1 MLRKHWSVLRQWHK
15 INQSSWVVE
24 VLEVVCCTGLIFL
37 PLRHPESLLR
47 NRSFGATIGD
57 ALHNNHR
64 MMDENKAF
72 VSQFGNES
80 TLCDNIM
87 WCVNHGNYQNEN
99 YALLMP
105 LLPLRKIPYYNNF
118 EFICNNMMCLTSH
131 SILAVKVKLAT
142 IYPMKWSYDRRP
154 DGTGLFY
161 SIFHQAITICSQVV

>member
-1 MLRKHWSVLRQWHK
+1 MLQISVKKGRMLIKYWSVLRQWHN

-24 VLEVVCCTGLIFL
+24 VLEGVCCTGFL
-37 PLRHPESLLR
+37 YLPSPESLLR
-47 NRSFGATIGD
+47 NRSFRSAIGD
-57 ALHNNHR
+57 ARHNNHR
-64 MMDENKAF
+64 MMEENKAF

-80 TLCDNIM
+80 NLCSNIM
-87 WCVNHGNYQNEN
+87 WCDNHGNYQNEN

-142 IYPMKWSYDRRP
+142 IYPMK
-154 DGTGLFY
+154 
-161 SIFHQAITICSQVV
+161 